1 MNIKGLVLKYISY
14 SEQVLR
20 ELQKTNKSPENS
32 GPEKVE
38 EIIEYART
46 YLRDAKYY
54 QQKEMFDVSLTSVA
68 YCEGLLD
75 ALRLLGLVKFEWP
88 KTANPRTEEEEK

>member
-1 MNIKGLVLKYISY
+1 MNTEELVAKYIPA
-14 SEQVLR
+14 SEQVLN
-20 ELQKTNKSPENS
+20 ELQTNQNPENLSPENV
-32 GPEKVE
+32 K
-38 EIIEYART
+38 EIIKYARA

-54 QQKEMFDVSLTSVA
+54 QHKEMFDVGLTSVA

-88 KTANPRTEEEEK
+88 KTANPKTEKEEK